1 MIVSNENPKPLRD
14 LKSQQIN
21 KMVTVTGIVIN
32 STKIIHK
39 ATKICVICK
48 NCNNLKYLDV
58 FAILFRFNEAWEEAI
73 YRDIVTQLTNK
84 VNKEKNALW
93 ILILSFLKKALLLI
107 NKFSNFKFY
116 KF

>member
-21 KMVTVTGIVIN
+21 KMVSVTGIVIN

-58 FAILFRFNEAWEEAI
+58 FFKYFRFKEVWEEAI
-73 YRDIVTQLTNK
+73 YQDTVTLLTNK
-84 VNKEKNALW
+84 DNKEKSALW
-93 ILILSFLKKALLLI
+93 ILILSFLKKALSLI
-107 NKFSNFKFY
+107 NKF
-116 KF
+116 

>member
-39 ATKICVICK
+39 AIKICVICK

-58 FAILFRFNEAWEEAI
+58 FPNLFRFNEAWEEAI
-73 YRDIVTQLTNK
+73 YPDIVTQLTNK
-84 VNKEKNALW
+84 ANKEKNVLW

-107 NKFSNFKFY
+107 NKF
-116 KF
+116 

>member
-21 KMVTVTGIVIN
+21 KLVTVTGIVIN

-48 NCNNLKYLDV
+48 NCNNLKYLEV
-58 FAILFRFNEAWEEAI
+58 FSIYSRCKEAWEEVI
-73 YRDIVTQLTNK
+73 YPGIVTLLTNK
-84 VNKEKNALW
+84 ANKEKNVLW
-93 ILILSFLKKALLLI
+93 ILILSFLKKAL
-107 NKFSNFKFY
+107 
-116 KF
+116 